1 MEYQLIGLAIT
12 GFILVILLVILI
24 IPVIMLL
31 VKYAAWMSKKILGE

>member
-12 GFILVILLVILI
+12 GFILVVLLV